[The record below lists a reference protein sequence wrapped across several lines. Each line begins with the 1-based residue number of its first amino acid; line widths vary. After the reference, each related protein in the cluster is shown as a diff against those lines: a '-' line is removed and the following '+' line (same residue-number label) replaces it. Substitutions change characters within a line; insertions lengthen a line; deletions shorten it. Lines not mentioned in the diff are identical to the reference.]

1 MRTIVVA
8 IALFLLLS
16 WPLVTIADKPMLVF
30 GLPVLYFHIFLNWG
44 VAIALFAWV
53 VHRRSQAPK

>member
-16 WPLVTIADKPMLVF
+16 WPLVTIADKPTLVL
-30 GLPVLYFHIFLNWG
+30 GLPVLYFHIFLAWG
-44 VAIALFAWV
+44 AAIALFALA
-53 VHRRSQAPK
+53 VHRRPKAPK